1 MWNPTT
7 QEQLAIIVEDSL
19 NACTQQQAEA
29 FSLFRV
35 PFQQVPIRRGTKLE
49 NVIVVAY
56 MPAGPLYYDDIE
68 GGFELA
74 ELDACGVIVNS
85 EANQFKLN
93 QVLSRM
99 GF

>member
-1 MWNPTT
+1 M
-7 QEQLAIIVEDSL
+7 
-19 NACTQQQAEA
+19 
-29 FSLFRV
+29 
-35 PFQQVPIRRGTKLE
+35 E
-49 NVIVVAY
+49 NVLVVAY